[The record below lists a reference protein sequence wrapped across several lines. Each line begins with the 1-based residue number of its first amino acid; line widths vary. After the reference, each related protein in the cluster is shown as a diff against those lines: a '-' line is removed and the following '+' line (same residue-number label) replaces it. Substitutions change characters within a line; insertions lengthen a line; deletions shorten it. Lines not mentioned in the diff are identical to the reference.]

1 MNTVEKRQN
10 PRIEL
15 NRPVPVRLPNGD
27 IRGDLV
33 KNISLSG
40 MALECDST
48 TADIIIPSGRP
59 IDPDDPPVVS
69 LEITLPVGHEDVAME
84 IGCRIRYRIAG
95 PHGKISI
102 GLEFRDVRT
111 EDLRGFWQ
119 FIEESLTPREA

>member
-1 MNTVEKRQN
+1 MNATEKRQN

-27 IRGDLV
+27 TRDDLV

-40 MALECDST
+40 MTLECDSA
-48 TADIIIPSGRP
+48 TADIIIPADQS

-69 LEITLPVGHEDVAME
+69 LAVTLPIGENDVSME
-84 IGCRIRYRIAG
+84 LGCRVRYRIAG
-95 PHGKISI
+95 PGGRINI

-111 EDLRGFWQ
+111 ENLRAFWQ
-119 FIEESLTPREA
+119 FIEESLLPKET